1 MAQVSPGSAAA
12 GITGSAKTACHHRR
26 MDATTPP
33 DARSR
38 RREAYAERFAR
49 GDSYGLLLALLIALY
64 IVMAAIP
71 HASLW
76 GRWVISMMLG
86 VVMLL
91 TLHTS
96 HVRSRGLHLGIAIVA
111 VAETANLLQAIF
123 NERTGFGSS
132 FLMFLL
138 VLAAPVVILNRI
150 LRHDIVNLE
159 TILGAICIYVLIAI
173 AFSGLYAW
181 VNELEPTGFFAQKIQ
196 PENIDFLYFSFTT
209 ITTVGFGDLTAGTS
223 TGRVLVTF
231 EAMMGQIFLVTL
243 VARLVG
249 MYGARVVPSRVGV
262 AGVAEVTGPV
272 PGAVEP
278 GAVDPGAD
286 PGTGPPG
293 SDAEQ

>member
-1 MAQVSPGSAAA
+1 
-12 GITGSAKTACHHRR
+12 
-26 MDATTPP
+26 MDPTTPP

-49 GDSYGLLLALLIALY
+49 GDSYGLLLVLLIALY
-64 IVMAAIP
+64 IVMAATP

-76 GRWVISMMLG
+76 GHWVISMMLG
-86 VVMLL
+86 GVMLL

-111 VAETANLLQAIF
+111 IVETVNLFQAIF

-132 FLMFLL
+132 FLMYLL
-138 VLAAPVVILNRI
+138 VLAAPIVILNRI
-150 LRHDIVNLE
+150 LRHDTVSLE

-173 AFSGLYAW
+173 AFSGLYGW
-181 VNELEPTGFFAQKIQ
+181 VNEVEPTGFFAQKIQ
-196 PENIDFLYFSFTT
+196 PENIDFLYFSFVT
-209 ITTVGFGDLTAGTS
+209 ITTVGYGDLTAGTS

-249 MYGARVVPSRVGV
+249 MYGSRMVPAR
-262 AGVAEVTGPV
+262 AGPADDEETGAP
-272 PGAVEP
+272 E
-278 GAVDPGAD
+278 
-286 PGTGPPG
+286 